1 MGKICE
7 KRLGK
12 RILTECI
19 NHTDNWQLLPATATC
34 HLSVFLSLSLSLSVS
49 LSFAAAFT
57 PSEQIGPLGKFSSAA
72 N

>member
-19 NHTDNWQLLPATATC
+19 NHSDNWQLLPATATC
-34 HLSVFLSLSLSLSVS
+34 HLSVSLSLSAS
-49 LSFAAAFT
+49 LSFLAAFT